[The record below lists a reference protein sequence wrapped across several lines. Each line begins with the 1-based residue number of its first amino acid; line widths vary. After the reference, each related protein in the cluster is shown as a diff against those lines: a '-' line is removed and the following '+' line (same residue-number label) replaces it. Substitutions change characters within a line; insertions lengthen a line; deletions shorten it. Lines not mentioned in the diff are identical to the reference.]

1 MEGLIFLYILVAIV
15 ALVINIIICT
25 KFADIAADKGYSH
38 SSYFWCCFF
47 LGITGYIMVAALP
60 DLSLYSAIR
69 EVEKKTNAPKSN
81 TPASPSA
88 PRSPNYNVSAH
99 TPGNW
104 TCTCGRVNASYV
116 SSCFCGKSKREV
128 MSQKE
133 S

>member
-1 MEGLIFLYILVAIV
+1 MEGLIFLYFFIAIV

-60 DLSLYSAIR
+60 DATLRNRIQTQNNAI
-69 EVEKKTNAPKSN
+69 SQ
-81 TPASPSA
+81 PANSGASQSVA
-88 PRSPNYNVSAH
+88 SHSPNYKASA
-99 TPGNW
+99 PGSW
-104 TCTCGRVNASYV
+104 TCTCGRVNAAYV
-116 SSCFCGKSKREV
+116 TTCFCGKSKREV

>member
-1 MEGLIFLYILVAIV
+1 MDGPVFLYILVAIV
-15 ALVINIIICT
+15 SLIINILICT
-25 KFADIAADKGYSH
+25 KFADIAEDKGYSH

-60 DLSLYSAIR
+60 DLIAR
-69 EVEKKTNAPKSN
+69 GKTQTNNHTA
-81 TPASPSA
+81 TWPANSGASQSVVSH
-88 PRSPNYNVSAH
+88 SPNYNASA
-99 TPGNW
+99 PGSW

>member
-1 MEGLIFLYILVAIV
+1 MDGPVFLYILIAIV
-15 ALVINIIICT
+15 SLIINILICT
-25 KFADIAADKGYSH
+25 KFADIAEDKGYSH
-38 SSYFWCCFF
+38 STYFWCCFF

-60 DLSLYSAIR
+60 DATLRNRIRTQNNAISQPANNGPSQA
-69 EVEKKTNAPKSN
+69 VAP
-81 TPASPSA
+81 P
-88 PRSPNYNVSAH
+88 SPNYKASA
-99 TPGNW
+99 PGSW